1 MTNILFSL
9 LDLIVLYIGY
19 HTTRGEYMQLDPKR
33 ALLVNELGDIVKE
46 LSNYKPVTQEQKA
59 AYYKAIWMLDSVVT
73 AFRKEDTSLEYED
86 NLDKYDEFYAKLP
99 PKYHEYVHYWNAW
112 VGAYEASNEMFTEL
126 TNKDEAT
133 EYDWYKFTQMF
144 DYDTVVQ
151 SADILAAT
159 GTNTK
164 ELLATLANAADTNK
178 MHDNLQKFSSVFMN
192 TFPSLTPV
200 AQLQCVSVITAEW
213 LNVLQHTLQYKT
225 IYEGN
230 DPKLDKLL
238 NKAKEDS
245 GLELD
250 KRDYEIFQNALAKN
264 ESALLAIARERAFE
278 QPMPYAALYK
288 MFVQIGDKRNNP
300 RKAATDF
307 VNSLVLDTDTRT
319 KYLQQ
324 IRNADLR
331 KCIDIVLD
339 ICEEHPQAVVQL
351 LPYVAAFYIDETRTA
366 TTMYIVPSSVE
377 TEDQINPI
385 CVNKLALARA
395 YIENVTTG
403 KLPRLEEFTNKQQFN
418 RVITDL
424 LTGITGIPKSQSEQL
439 SVDLHKIQKS
449 ADPISEFTT
458 WFNNQPQQVQDL
470 IIRAFPRYEF
480 AKMLY
485 ELQQLPDFDPKTVL
499 EPGTYNERTAS
510 RLQEFNKVMQNKARE
525 NSPFYAVNGFIN
537 QMCIAYEITTSIS
550 TVLQQLGGSCTFFHE
565 VDSSYTD
572 NDGLDYRMTGT
583 FKWHNRQVVFS
594 YQIDS
599 KGANNTSAPTN
610 IAQAAGIL
618 VVLPEGAEYDFDLI
632 YNAEKKIIN
641 SFPQLTAQVH
651 IPILRTIY
659 KNTFEQQKPF
669 FIDVLNSIKKLVI
682 SQDADPKTAARTIR
696 NIPTYN
702 LWIDCNKK
710 ADSPKRALTLFY
722 GSLKELQELSCKLL
736 PGYIVEYLMPSY
748 IRNTEPAQVESTAKR
763 VDHKRLLQLEE
774 TTDKQEQKEE
784 ER

>member
-86 NLDKYDEFYAKLP
+86 NLAKYDEFYAKLP
-99 PKYHEYVHYWNAW
+99 AKYHEYVQYWNAW

-133 EYDWYKFTQMF
+133 KYDWYKFTQMF

-164 ELLATLANAADTNK
+164 ELLATLANAADTDK
-178 MHDNLQKFSSVFMN
+178 KRDNLQKFSGMFVN

-200 AQLQCVSVITAEW
+200 AQLQCVSVISAEW
-213 LNVLQHTLQYKT
+213 LNVLQHVIQYKT
-225 IYEGN
+225 VYEGN

-238 NKAKEDS
+238 NKAKENG

-288 MFVQIGDKRNNP
+288 MFAQVGDKRSNP

-307 VNSLVLDTDTRT
+307 VNSLILDTNTRT

-331 KCIDIVLD
+331 KCMDIVLD
-339 ICEEHPQAVVQL
+339 LCREHPQAVVQL

-377 TEDQINPI
+377 TEDQTNPI

-395 YIENVTTG
+395 YIENVTAG
-403 KLPRLEEFTNKQQFN
+403 KLPHLEEFTNKQQFN

-449 ADPISEFTT
+449 ADPISEFTA

-499 EPGTYNERTAS
+499 EPGTYNERTKT

-525 NSPFYAVNGFIN
+525 NSPFYTTNGFIN
-537 QMCIAYEITTSIS
+537 QMCIAHEITTSIS
-550 TVLQQLGGSCTFFHE
+550 TALQQLGGSCTFFHE

-722 GSLKELQELSCKLL
+722 GSLKELQELLCKLL
-736 PGYIVEYLMPSY
+736 PGYTIEYLMSSY
-748 IRNTEPAQVESTAKR
+748 IRNTEPAQVESTAKG

>member
-1 MTNILFSL
+1 VM
-9 LDLIVLYIGY
+9 
-19 HTTRGEYMQLDPKR
+19 YMQLDPKR
-33 ALLVNELGDIVKE
+33 ALLVNELGDIVEE
-46 LSNYKPVTQEQKA
+46 LSNYKPATQDQEA
-59 AYYKAIWMLDSVVT
+59 VIEPDGTRVNNAIVMFVRAYYKAIWMLDSVVT
-73 AFRKEDTSLEYED
+73 AFRKEDTSLEYKD
-86 NLDKYDEFYAKLP
+86 NLAKYDEFYAKLP
-99 PKYHEYVHYWNAW
+99 PKYHEYAQYWNAW

-164 ELLATLANAADTNK
+164 ELLTTLADAANTDK
-178 MHDNLQKFSSVFMN
+178 MRDNLQKFSSVFVN

-200 AQLQCVSVITAEW
+200 ARLRCVSVITAEW
-213 LNVLQHTLQYKT
+213 LNLLQHVIQYKT
-225 IYEGN
+225 VYKGN

-238 NKAKEDS
+238 NKAKENG

-250 KRDYEIFQNALAKN
+250 KRDYEIFQNALAAN
-264 ESALLAIARERAFE
+264 ESVPLANARERAFE

-288 MFVQIGDKRNNP
+288 MFAQVGDKRSNP

-307 VNSLVLDTDTRT
+307 VNSLILDTNTRT

-331 KCIDIVLD
+331 KCMDVVLD
-339 ICEEHPQAVVQL
+339 ICKEHPQAVVQL

-377 TEDQINPI
+377 TEDQTNPI

-395 YIENVTTG
+395 YIENVTAG
-403 KLPRLEEFTNKQQFN
+403 KLPHLEEFTNKQQFN

-485 ELQQLPDFDPKTVL
+485 KLQQLPDFDPKTVL
-499 EPGTYNERTAS
+499 EPGTYNEHTAS

-618 VVLPEGAEYDFDLI
+618 VVLPEGAKHNPYLI
-632 YNAEKKIIN
+632 YNAIEKIG
-641 SFPQLTAQVH
+641 SLFPQLIKEKS
-651 IPILRTIY
+651 IPILSLIY
-659 KNTFEQQKPF
+659 GKNIEQQSGLIIEDTLSNINK
-669 FIDVLNSIKKLVI
+669 LIKHI
-682 SQDADPKTAARTIR
+682 DADPKTAARTIR

-722 GSLKELQELSCKLL
+722 GSLKELQELLCKLL
-736 PGYIVEYLMPSY
+736 PGYTIEYLMSSY
-748 IRNTEPAQVESTAKR
+748 IRNTEPAQVESTAKG
-763 VDHKRLLQLEE
+763 VDYKRLLQLEE

>member
-1 MTNILFSL
+1 M
-9 LDLIVLYIGY
+9 
-19 HTTRGEYMQLDPKR
+19 RGEHMQLDPKR
-33 ALLVNELGDIVKE
+33 ALLVNELGDIVEE
-46 LSNYKPVTQEQKA
+46 LSSYKPATQEQET

-73 AFRKEDTSLEYED
+73 AFRKEDTSLEYKD
-86 NLDKYDEFYAKLP
+86 NLAKYDEFYAKLP
-99 PKYHEYVHYWNAW
+99 PKYHEYVQYWNAW

-126 TNKDEAT
+126 TNKDETT

-144 DYDTVVQ
+144 NYDTVVQ

-164 ELLATLANAADTNK
+164 ELLTTLANAADTNK
-178 MHDNLQKFSSVFMN
+178 MRDNLQKFSSVFVN

-238 NKAKEDS
+238 NKAKKDG

-250 KRDYEIFQNALAKN
+250 KRDYEIFQNALAGN
-264 ESALLAIARERAFE
+264 TSVLLANARERAFE
-278 QPMPYAALYK
+278 QPIPYAALYK
-288 MFVQIGDKRNNP
+288 MFAQVGDKRSNP
-300 RKAATDF
+300 RKVATDF
-307 VNSLVLDTDTRT
+307 VNSLVLDTDTRA

-331 KCIDIVLD
+331 KCMDVVLD
-339 ICEEHPQAVVQL
+339 LCRERPQAVVQL
-351 LPYVAAFYIDETRTA
+351 LPYVAAFYIDESRTA

-377 TEDQINPI
+377 TEDQTNPI

-395 YIENVTTG
+395 YIENVTAG
-403 KLPRLEEFTNKQQFN
+403 KLPHLEEFTNKQQFN

-424 LTGITGIPKSQSEQL
+424 LTGITGIEKAQSEQL
-439 SVDLHKIQKS
+439 SADLRKIQES
-449 ADPISEFTT
+449 ADPISEFTA
-458 WFNNQPQQVQDL
+458 WFNNQSQQVQDL

-480 AKMLY
+480 AKVLY

-537 QMCIAYEITTSIS
+537 QMCIAYEITTSTS
-550 TVLQQLGGSCTFFHE
+550 TVLQQLGGSCTFFHK

-572 NDGLDYRMTGT
+572 NDGLDYRILGT
-583 FKWHNRQVVFS
+583 FKWHNRQAVFA

-610 IAQAAGIL
+610 IAQALGTV

-632 YNAEKKIIN
+632 SNARKKVFN
-641 SFPQLTAQVH
+641 SFLQLTAQVH

-669 FIDVLNSIKKLVI
+669 FIDVLDSIEKLVI
-682 SQDADPKTAARTIR
+682 SQDADPETAMGIIENDWAKKLYRICLKTSNNITDKNITKTAF
-696 NIPTYN
+696 
-702 LWIDCNKK
+702 
-710 ADSPKRALTLFY
+710 TLFY
-722 GSLKELQELSCKLL
+722 GGIEELQKLLCKLL
-736 PGYIVEYLMPSY
+736 PGYTIEFLMSSY
-748 IRNTEPAQVESTAKR
+748 IRNTEPAQVESTAKG
-763 VDHKRLLQLEE
+763 VDHKALQQF
-774 TTDKQEQKEE
+774 KQTQATRE

>member
-99 PKYHEYVHYWNAW
+99 AKYHEYVQYWNAW

-164 ELLATLANAADTNK
+164 ELLATLANAADTDK
-178 MHDNLQKFSSVFMN
+178 MRDNLQKFSSVFMN

-288 MFVQIGDKRNNP
+288 MFAQIGDKRSNP
-300 RKAATDF
+300 RKVATDF
-307 VNSLVLDTDTRT
+307 VNSLVLDTDTRA
-319 KYLQQ
+319 KYLRQVQ
-324 IRNADLR
+324 KADLR
-331 KCIDIVLD
+331 KCMDIVLD
-339 ICEEHPQAVVQL
+339 LCREHPQAVVQL

-377 TEDQINPI
+377 TEDQTNPI

-395 YIENVTTG
+395 YIENVTAG
-403 KLPRLEEFTNKQQFN
+403 KLPHLEEFTNKQQFN

-439 SVDLHKIQKS
+439 SADLHKIQES
-449 ADPISEFTT
+449 ADPISEFTA

-485 ELQQLPDFDPKTVL
+485 KLQQLPDFDPKTVL
-499 EPGTYNERTAS
+499 EHGTYNERTAS

-525 NSPFYAVNGFIN
+525 NSPFYTTNGFIN
-537 QMCIAYEITTSIS
+537 QMCIAYEITTSTS

-572 NDGLDYRMTGT
+572 NNGLDYRMRGT
-583 FKWHNRQVVFS
+583 FKWHNRQVVFP

-618 VVLPEGAEYDFDLI
+618 VVLPEGAKHNPYLI
-632 YNAEKKIIN
+632 YNAIEK
-641 SFPQLTAQVH
+641 SGSLFPQLIKEKS
-651 IPILRTIY
+651 IPILSLIY
-659 KNTFEQQKPF
+659 GKNIEQQSGLIIEDTLSKINKLIKH
-669 FIDVLNSIKKLVI
+669 ID
-682 SQDADPKTAARTIR
+682 AETKTAARTIR
-696 NIPTYN
+696 NIPTYK
-702 LWIDCNKK
+702 LWTDSNEK

-722 GSLKELQELSCKLL
+722 GSLKELQELLCKLL
-736 PGYIVEYLMPSY
+736 PGYTIEYLMSSY
-748 IRNTEPAQVESTAKR
+748 IRNTEPAQVASTAKGVDYKR
-763 VDHKRLLQLEE
+763 VQ
-774 TTDKQEQKEE
+774 QFEQTQAT
-784 ER
+784 R

>member
-1 MTNILFSL
+1 
-9 LDLIVLYIGY
+9 
-19 HTTRGEYMQLDPKR
+19 MQLDPKR
-33 ALLVNELGDIVKE
+33 ALLVNELGDIVEE
-46 LSNYKPVTQEQKA
+46 LSNYKPTTQEQEA

-73 AFRKEDTSLEYED
+73 AFRSEDASLEYKD
-86 NLDKYDEFYAKLP
+86 NLAKYDEFYAKLP
-99 PKYHEYVHYWNAW
+99 PKYHEYVQYWNAW

-144 DYDTVVQ
+144 DYNTIVQ
-151 SADILAAT
+151 SADILDAT

-164 ELLATLANAADTNK
+164 ELLATLANAADTDK
-178 MHDNLQKFSSVFMN
+178 MRDNLQKFSSVFVN

-238 NKAKEDS
+238 NKAKENG

-250 KRDYEIFQNALAKN
+250 KRDYEIFQNALAGN
-264 ESALLAIARERAFE
+264 ESVPLAIARERAFE

-288 MFVQIGDKRNNP
+288 MFAQVGDKCSNP

-307 VNSLVLDTDTRT
+307 VNSLILDTNTRT

-331 KCIDIVLD
+331 KCMDVVLD
-339 ICEEHPQAVVQL
+339 ICKEHPQAVVQL

-377 TEDQINPI
+377 AEDQTNPI

-395 YIENVTTG
+395 YIENVTAG
-403 KLPRLEEFTNKQQFN
+403 KLPHLEEFTNKQQFN

-485 ELQQLPDFDPKTVL
+485 KLQQLPDFDPKTVL
-499 EPGTYNERTAS
+499 EHGTYNERTAS

-525 NSPFYAVNGFIN
+525 NSPFYTTNGFIN
-537 QMCIAYEITTSIS
+537 QMCIAYEITTSTS

-572 NDGLDYRMTGT
+572 NNGLDYRMRGT

-618 VVLPEGAEYDFDLI
+618 VVLPEGAEHDSYVI
-632 YNAEKKIIN
+632 YNAMEKVKR
-641 SFPQLTAQVH
+641 SFSQLTAQVH
-651 IPILRTIY
+651 MPILRTIY

-669 FIDVLNSIKKLVI
+669 FIDVLDSIEKLVI
-682 SQDADPKTAARTIR
+682 SQDADPETAMETIENDWAEKLLRRCLKTSNNVT
-696 NIPTYN
+696 
-702 LWIDCNKK
+702 NKNTTK
-710 ADSPKRALTLFY
+710 TALTLFY
-722 GSLKELQELSCKLL
+722 GSLKELQELLCKLL
-736 PGYIVEYLMPSY
+736 PGYTIEYLMSSY
-748 IRNTEPAQVESTAKR
+748 IRNTEPAQVESTAKG
-763 VDHKRLLQLEE
+763 VDYKRLLQLEE

>member
-1 MTNILFSL
+1 
-9 LDLIVLYIGY
+9 
-19 HTTRGEYMQLDPKR
+19 MQLDPKR

-46 LSNYKPVTQEQKA
+46 LSNYKPATPEQEA

-73 AFRKEDTSLEYED
+73 AFRKEDTSIEYKD
-86 NLDKYDEFYAKLP
+86 NLAKYDEFYAKLP
-99 PKYHEYVHYWNAW
+99 AKYHEYVQCWNAW
-112 VGAYEASNEMFTEL
+112 VSAYEASNEMFTEL

-133 EYDWYKFTQMF
+133 EHDWYKFTQMF
-144 DYDTVVQ
+144 DYNTIVQ

-159 GTNTK
+159 ETNAK
-164 ELLATLANAADTNK
+164 ELLTTLTNAADTNK
-178 MHDNLQKFSSVFMN
+178 MRDNLQKFSSMFVS
-192 TFPSLTPV
+192 TFPSLIPV
-200 AQLQCVSVITAEW
+200 AQLQCVSTISAEW
-213 LNVLQHTLQYKT
+213 FNVLQHTLQYKT
-225 IYEGN
+225 IYEGD

-238 NKAKEDS
+238 NKVKEDG

-250 KRDYEIFQNALAKN
+250 KRDYEIFQNALAAN
-264 ESALLAIARERAFE
+264 ESVPLAIARERAFD

-288 MFVQIGDKRNNP
+288 MFAQVGDKRSNP

-319 KYLQQ
+319 KYLKQ

-331 KCIDIVLD
+331 KCMDIVLD
-339 ICEEHPQAVVQL
+339 ICREHPQAVVQL
-351 LPYVAAFYIDETRTA
+351 LPYAAAFYIDETRTA
-366 TTMYIVPSSVE
+366 TTIYIVPSSVE
-377 TEDQINPI
+377 TEDQTNPI
-385 CVNKLALARA
+385 CVNKLALAHA
-395 YIENVTTG
+395 YIENVTAG

-424 LTGITGIPKSQSEQL
+424 LTGITGIPKAQSEQL
-439 SVDLHKIQKS
+439 SADLRKIQES

-458 WFNNQPQQVQDL
+458 WFNNQPQQIQDL

-525 NSPFYAVNGFIN
+525 NSPFYTVNGFIN

-572 NDGLDYRMTGT
+572 NDGLDYRILGT

-610 IAQAAGIL
+610 IAQGVGKI
-618 VVLPEGAEYDFDLI
+618 VVLPEGAEHDSYVI
-632 YNAEKKIIN
+632 YNAMEKVSS
-641 SFPQLTAQVH
+641 SFSQLIKETPV
-651 IPILRTIY
+651 PILSLIY
-659 KNTFEQQKPF
+659 GKNINKQNGFVE
-669 FIDVLNSIKKLVI
+669 DVLNNINKLIKHL
-682 SQDADPKTAARTIR
+682 DADPKTAARTIR

-702 LWIDCNKK
+702 LWTDCNEK

-722 GSLKELQELSCKLL
+722 GSLKELQKLLCKLL
-736 PGYIVEYLMPSY
+736 PGYTIEFLMSSY
-748 IRNTEPAQVESTAKR
+748 IRNTEPAQVESTAKG
-763 VDHKRLLQLEE
+763 VDYKALQ
-774 TTDKQEQKEE
+774 QFEQTQVTRE

>member
-19 HTTRGEYMQLDPKR
+19 HTTRGEHMQLDPKR
-33 ALLVNELGDIVKE
+33 ALLVNELGDIVEE
-46 LSNYKPVTQEQKA
+46 LSSYKPSTLEQEI
-59 AYYKAIWMLDSVVT
+59 AYYKAIWMLDSVVL
-73 AFRKEDTSLEYED
+73 AFRSEDASMEYED
-86 NLDKYDEFYAKLP
+86 NLAKYDEFYAKLP

-144 DYDTVVQ
+144 DYNTIVQ
-151 SADILAAT
+151 SADILDAT

-164 ELLATLANAADTNK
+164 ELLATLANAADTDK
-178 MHDNLQKFSSVFMN
+178 MRDNLQKFSGMFVN

-200 AQLQCVSVITAEW
+200 AQLQCVSVISAEW
-213 LNVLQHTLQYKT
+213 FNSLQHVIQYKT
-225 IYEGN
+225 VYEGN

-238 NKAKEDS
+238 NKAKENG

-264 ESALLAIARERAFE
+264 ESVPLAIARERAFE

-288 MFVQIGDKRNNP
+288 MFAQVGDKRSNP

-307 VNSLVLDTDTRT
+307 VNSLILDTNTRT

-331 KCIDIVLD
+331 KCMDVVLD
-339 ICEEHPQAVVQL
+339 ICKEHPQAVVQL
-351 LPYVAAFYIDETRTA
+351 LPYVATFYIDETRTA

-377 TEDQINPI
+377 TEDQTNPI

-395 YIENVTTG
+395 YIENVTAG
-403 KLPRLEEFTNKQQFN
+403 KLPHLEEFTNKQQFN

-424 LTGITGIPKSQSEQL
+424 LTGITGITKSQSEQL
-439 SVDLHKIQKS
+439 SADLQKLQEC
-449 ADPISEFTT
+449 ADPISEFTA

-669 FIDVLNSIKKLVI
+669 FIDVLNSIKKLLI
-682 SQDADPKTAARTIR
+682 SKDANPKTAARTIR

-710 ADSPKRALTLFY
+710 ADSPKIALTLFH
-722 GSLKELQELSCKLL
+722 GSLKELQELLCKLL
-736 PGYIVEYLMPSY
+736 PGYTIEYLMSSY
-748 IRNTEPAQVESTAKR
+748 IRNTEPAQVESTAKG
-763 VDHKRLLQLEE
+763 VDYKRLLQLEE

>member
-1 MTNILFSL
+1 M
-9 LDLIVLYIGY
+9 
-19 HTTRGEYMQLDPKR
+19 RGEYMQLDPKR
-33 ALLVNELGDIVKE
+33 ALLVNELGDIVEE
-46 LSNYKPVTQEQKA
+46 LSSYKPATQEQEA

-73 AFRKEDTSLEYED
+73 AFRKEDTSLEYKD
-86 NLDKYDEFYAKLP
+86 NLAKYDEFYAKLP
-99 PKYHEYVHYWNAW
+99 PKYHEYVQYWNAW

-133 EYDWYKFTQMF
+133 KYDWYKFTQMF

-151 SADILAAT
+151 SADMLNAT
-159 GTNTK
+159 GTNAK
-164 ELLATLANAADTNK
+164 ELLTTLANAADTDK
-178 MHDNLQKFSSVFMN
+178 MRDNLQKFSSVFVN
-192 TFPSLTPV
+192 IFPSLTPV
-200 AQLQCVSVITAEW
+200 AQLQCVSVITTEW

-238 NKAKEDS
+238 NKVKEDG

-250 KRDYEIFQNALAKN
+250 KRDYEIFQNALAGN
-264 ESALLAIARERAFE
+264 TSVLLAIARERAFE
-278 QPMPYAALYK
+278 QPIPYAALYK
-288 MFVQIGDKRNNP
+288 MFAQVGDKRSNP
-300 RKAATDF
+300 RKAITEF
-307 VNSLVLDTDTRT
+307 VNSLILDTDTRS
-319 KYLQQ
+319 KYLKQ

-331 KCIDIVLD
+331 KCMDIVLD
-339 ICEEHPQAVVQL
+339 ICREHPQAVVQL

-377 TEDQINPI
+377 AEDQTNPI

-424 LTGITGIPKSQSEQL
+424 LTGITGIEKAQSEQL
-439 SVDLHKIQKS
+439 SADLRKIQES

-499 EPGTYNERTAS
+499 EHGTYNERTAS
-510 RLQEFNKVMQNKARE
+510 RLQEFKEVMQNKARE
-525 NSPFYAVNGFIN
+525 NSPFYTTNGFIN

-550 TVLQQLGGSCTFFHE
+550 TALQQLGGSCTFFHE
-565 VDSSYTD
+565 VDSPFGDID
-572 NDGLDYRMTGT
+572 NNGLDYRILGT
-583 FKWHNRQVVFS
+583 FKWYNRQVVFP

-610 IAQAAGIL
+610 IVQALGTL
-618 VVLPEGAEYDFDLI
+618 VVLPEGAEHDPYVI
-632 YNAEKKIIN
+632 YNAMEKVKR
-641 SFPQLTAQVH
+641 SFSQLVEQ
-651 IPILRTIY
+651 IPTTVLRTIY
-659 KNTFEQQKPF
+659 GDTLKQQKSLLTD
-669 FIDVLNSIKKLVI
+669 ILENVDKLI
-682 SQDADPKTAARTIR
+682 ENLDADPKTAMGIIENDWAKKLYRICLKTSN
-696 NIPTYN
+696 NIT
-702 LWIDCNKK
+702 NKNITK
-710 ADSPKRALTLFY
+710 TAFTLFY

-748 IRNTEPAQVESTAKR
+748 IRNTEPAQVESTAKG
-763 VDHKRLLQLEE
+763 VDHKRLLQLEG
-774 TTDKQEQKEE
+774 TTDKQEQE

>member
-1 MTNILFSL
+1 M
-9 LDLIVLYIGY
+9 
-19 HTTRGEYMQLDPKR
+19 RGEYMQLDPKR
-33 ALLVNELGDIVKE
+33 ALLVNELGDIVEE
-46 LSNYKPVTQEQKA
+46 LSSYKPVTQEQEA
-59 AYYKAIWMLDSVVT
+59 AYYKAIWMLDSVVS

-86 NLDKYDEFYAKLP
+86 NLAKYDEFYAKLP
-99 PKYHEYVHYWNAW
+99 AKYHEYMHYWNAW
-112 VGAYEASNEMFTEL
+112 VGAYEASNGMFTEL

-133 EYDWYKFTQMF
+133 KYDWYKFTQMF

-151 SADILAAT
+151 SANILDAT

-164 ELLATLANAADTNK
+164 ELLTTLTNAADTNK
-178 MHDNLQKFSSVFMN
+178 MRDNLQKFSSMFVS

-200 AQLQCVSVITAEW
+200 AQLQCVSIISAEW
-213 LNVLQHTLQYKT
+213 LNSLQHVIQYKT

-230 DPKLDKLL
+230 DPKLEKLL
-238 NKAKEDS
+238 NKAKEDGS
-245 GLELD
+245 LELD
-250 KRDYEIFQNALAKN
+250 EYDYNVFKNALVKN
-264 ESALLAIARERAFE
+264 ESVLLAIARERAFE

-288 MFVQIGDKRNNP
+288 MFAQVGDKRSNP

-331 KCIDIVLD
+331 KCMDVVLD
-339 ICEEHPQAVVQL
+339 ICKEHPQAVVQL

-377 TEDQINPI
+377 TEDQTNPI

-395 YIENVTTG
+395 YIENVTAG
-403 KLPRLEEFTNKQQFN
+403 KLPLLKEFTNKQQFN

-458 WFNNQPQQVQDL
+458 WFNNQPQQIQDL

-485 ELQQLPDFDPKTVL
+485 EFQQLPDFDPKTVL

-510 RLQEFNKVMQNKARE
+510 RLQEFKEVMQNKARE
-525 NSPFYAVNGFIN
+525 NSPFYTTNGFIN
-537 QMCIAYEITTSIS
+537 QMCIAYEITTSTS

-572 NDGLDYRMTGT
+572 NDGLDYRMLGT
-583 FKWHNRQVVFS
+583 FKWHNRQAVFA

-610 IAQAAGIL
+610 IAQGVGKI

-632 YNAEKKIIN
+632 SNARKKVFN

-669 FIDVLNSIKKLVI
+669 FIDVLDSIEKLII

-702 LWIDCNKK
+702 LWTDCNEK

-722 GSLKELQELSCKLL
+722 GSLKELQKLLCKLL
-736 PGYIVEYLMPSY
+736 PGYTIEFLMSSY
-748 IRNTEPAQVESTAKR
+748 IRNTEPAQVESTAKG
-763 VDHKRLLQLEE
+763 VDHKLLAQLKEA
-774 TTDKQEQKEE
+774 TNKQEQE